1 MKNMA
6 TATFDK
12 TFIIDNP
19 ESQKKLL
26 NIISSDKRDK
36 VFSKRRT
43 VEDKERS
50 ALALKLLL
58 SH

>member
-1 MKNMA
+1 MA